1 MKNTKPLVKVLALA
15 GLCLAVSYIAQYIFH
30 MVGVQGGKI
39 FLPMF
44 WGVGLAAFLL
54 PLKYT
59 VLVAVLAPVLS
70 SITSGM
76 PPVPM
81 LYFMM
86 VELPVYAASLN
97 VLSKKISPYFAV
109 AVSLMISRAVYI
121 LTVMII
127 GTFINLPP
135 AFTGLAVLVGSI
147 AISVP
152 GIIMQIVLLPLIYKI
167 YRRLA

>member
-1 MKNTKPLVKVLALA
+1 MKNTNPLVKVLALA

-30 MVGVQGGKI
+30 MAGVQGGKI

-59 VLVAVLAPVLS
+59 ALVAVLAPVLS

-86 VELPVYAASLN
+86 VELLVYAALLN